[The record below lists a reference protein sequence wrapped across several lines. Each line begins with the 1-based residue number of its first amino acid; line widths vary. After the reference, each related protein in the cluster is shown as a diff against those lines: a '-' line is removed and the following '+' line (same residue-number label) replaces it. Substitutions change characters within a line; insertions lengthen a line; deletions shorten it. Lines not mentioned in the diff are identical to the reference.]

1 MKERG
6 NVRHCAVF
14 GTKTGGGKQKILPFL
29 QVLKNT
35 EVKRKIKTK
44 TVSKPV
50 AVPGGNS
57 ALTHS
62 YASKF

>member
-1 MKERG
+1 MY
-6 NVRHCAVF
+6 
-14 GTKTGGGKQKILPFL
+14 GTVPHSEQKPVEEDKKILQFL

-62 YASKF
+62 YAGKF